1 MLSNIL
7 DRISF
12 WSLFFIIT
20 LLPIFFLPFTKIP
33 VEISKGFLLVIGLS
47 ISIVFWAMAR
57 FFDGKIIFPRSWI
70 LLSGLGVILTYL
82 LSTIF
87 SSTFS
92 FSLFGTMF
100 DVSSFYFILSAF
112 LLLFISSIIF
122 KDSKKSRIIFFGVV
136 FSSILAIIFQVFH
149 MIFPKIL
156 SFGVLNGITDSLV
169 GSFNSFG
176 ILAGLVIIISIFI
189 FTFFSFSKMM
199 KYIFAFVILLSI
211 FMMALVNFSFSW
223 VILGVFALFIFVYRI
238 SFSRG
243 LNSEGK
249 KKIVFSFIPFLIV
262 IVSLLFFVGGN
273 SIGGFLPN
281 HLGISNVEV
290 SPSFSS
296 TMSVAKSA
304 LIKDPIFG
312 SGPNTFSGMWDL
324 YKPNMIN
331 STNFWDT
338 SFETGLGLLIS
349 FMVTTGSLGIL
360 SWILFLGLI
369 LFIGF
374 KALFSFSRKNSNNIE
389 IILFFFLS
397 LYLFISSFFYSPSPV
412 IILWAFAFLGIFIGL
427 SSKEKEK
434 GEITFEFL
442 NDPRK
447 SFFVIILLIIIILVS
462 ITACFKYMERFAS
475 IPYFQ
480 KTLSSNSIETAESNI
495 NRAVSLYSND
505 LYLRTYTQVYLLKFN
520 SLVAKGSSLTDIEKA
535 DIKTSFDQVIKSAEL
550 ATQYNKTNYLNFK
563 SLGLAYESIASSVG
577 QDAYDKAIE
586 AYKKASELNPLNP
599 GLKLAVAR
607 TYFVSGNVAE
617 AKNYANQSLALKGN
631 YIDALIV
638 ISQIFKS
645 EGNTK
650 DALAYGRAAL
660 SLAPQD
666 TQLSQYVD
674 SLSIVQN
681 SSSSAVTD
689 KNKENKKT
697 Q

>member
-7 DRISF
+7 DRVSF

-33 VEISKGFLLVIGLS
+33 VEISKGLLLVVGLS
-47 ISIVFWAMAR
+47 ISIIFWAMAR
-57 FFDGKIIFPRSWI
+57 FFDGKIVLPKSWV
-70 LLSGLGVILTYL
+70 LLSGLGVVLTYL

-92 FSLFGTMF
+92 FSLFGTML
-100 DVSSFYFILSAF
+100 DISSFYFILSAF
-112 LLLFISSIIF
+112 LLLFISSIVF
-122 KDSKKSRIIFFGVV
+122 KDSKKSKIIFFGVV
-136 FSSILAIIFQVFH
+136 FSSILALIFQVFH

-156 SFGVLNGITDSLV
+156 SFGILTGVTDSLV

-176 ILAGLVIIISIFI
+176 ILTGLIIITSIFI
-189 FTFFSFSKMM
+189 FTFFSFSKTM
-199 KYIFAFVILLSI
+199 KYIFAFIILLSI

-223 VILGVFALFIFVYRI
+223 VILGIFALFIFVYKI
-238 SFSRG
+238 SLSKG
-243 LNSEGK
+243 LNPEGK
-249 KKIVFSFIPFLIV
+249 KKMVFSFIPFFIV
-262 IVSLLFFVGGN
+262 VISLLFFVGGN

-281 HLGISNVEV
+281 HFGISNVEV

-296 TMSVAKSA
+296 TMSVAKGA
-304 LIKDPIFG
+304 LMKDPIFG

-331 STNFWDT
+331 NTNFWDT
-338 SFETGLGLLIS
+338 SFDTGLGLLIT

-360 SWILFLGLI
+360 SWILFLGLMI
-369 LFIGF
+369 FFGF
-374 KALFSFSRKNSNNIE
+374 KALFSFYKKNLNNIE
-389 IILFFFLS
+389 VILFFFLS
-397 LYLFISSFFYSPSPV
+397 LYLFISSFLYSSSAV
-412 IILWAFAFLGIFIGL
+412 ILLWAFAFLGIFIGL
-427 SSKEKEK
+427 SSREKEK

-462 ITACFKYMERFAS
+462 ITACFKYIERFVS

-480 KTLSSNSIETAESNI
+480 KTLSSDTIEVAENNI
-495 NRAVSLYSND
+495 NKAVSLYSND

-520 SLVAKGSSLTDIEKA
+520 SLVAKGSSLTDLEKT
-535 DIKTSFDQVIKSAEL
+535 DIKASFDQIIKSAEL

-563 SLGLAYESIASSVG
+563 SLGLAYESVASSVG
-577 QDAYDKAIE
+577 QDAFDKAIE
-586 AYKKASELNPLNP
+586 SYKKASELNPLNP
-599 GLKLAVAR
+599 SLKLALAR
-607 TYFVSGNVAE
+607 VYFVSGNVTE
-617 AKNYANQSLALKGN
+617 AKNYANQAIALKRD

-638 ISQIFKS
+638 LSQIYKS
-645 EGNTK
+645 EGDTK

-666 TQLSQYVD
+666 TQLIQYVD
-674 SLSIVQN
+674 SLNIVQN
-681 SSSSAVTD
+681 SSSSVVTD
-689 KNKENKKT
+689 KKENKKT

>member
-12 WSLFFIIT
+12 WSLFVIIT

-33 VEISKGFLLVIGLS
+33 VEISKGLLLVIGLT
-47 ISIVFWAMAR
+47 ISIIFWAVAR
-57 FFDGKIIFPRSWI
+57 FFDGKIVLPKSWI
-70 LLSGLGVILTYL
+70 LLSGLGVVLIYL
-82 LSTIF
+82 LSSIF
-87 SSTFS
+87 SSARGFS
-92 FSLFGTMF
+92 FFGTML
-100 DVSSFYFILSAF
+100 DVGSFYFVFSAF
-112 LLLFISSIIF
+112 LLMFISSIVL
-122 KDSKKSRIIFFGVV
+122 KDSKKSKIIFLGVV
-136 FSSILAIIFQVFH
+136 LSSVLVLVFQVFH
-149 MIFPKIL
+149 MILPKIF
-156 SFGVLNGITDSLV
+156 SFGVLTGATNSLV

-176 ILAGLVIIISIFI
+176 ILAGLVVIVSIFI
-189 FTFFSFSKMM
+189 FTFFSFSKKM
-199 KYIFAFVILLSI
+199 KYIFAFIILLSI
-211 FMMALVNFSFSW
+211 FMMALVNFSFIW
-223 VILGVFALFIFVYRI
+223 IILGIFALFIFVYKI
-238 SFSRG
+238 SFSTG

-249 KKIVFSFIPFLIV
+249 KRTIFSFVPFLIV
-262 IVSLLFFVGGN
+262 IICLLFFVGGN

-281 HLGISNVEV
+281 HFGISNSEV

-296 TMSVAKSA
+296 TVSVAKSV
-304 LIKDPIFG
+304 LIKHPILG
-312 SGPNTFSGMWDL
+312 SGPNSFSSMWDL
-324 YKPNMIN
+324 YKPIMVNN
-331 STNFWDT
+331 TDFWDT
-338 SFETGLGLLIS
+338 SFETGLGLLPT
-349 FMVTTGSLGIL
+349 FMLTTGSLGIL
-360 SWILFLGLI
+360 SWVLFLI
-369 LFIGF
+369 LMIFIGF
-374 KALFSFSRKNSNNIE
+374 KALFSFYRKNLNNIE

-397 LYLFISSFFYSPSPV
+397 LYLFVSSFFYSSSPV

-447 SFFVIILLIIIILVS
+447 SFFMIILLIIIILVS
-462 ITACFKYMERFAS
+462 ITACFKYIERFAS

-480 KTLSSNSIETAESNI
+480 KTLSSNSIEVAESNI

-520 SLVAKGSSLTDIEKA
+520 SLVAKGSSLTDLQKA
-535 DIKTSFDQVIKSAEL
+535 DTKTSFDQVIKSAEL

-563 SLGLAYESIASSVG
+563 SLGLAYESVASSVG
-577 QDAYDKAIE
+577 QDAYNKAIE

-599 GLKLAVAR
+599 GLKLALAR
-607 TYFVSGNVAE
+607 VYFVSGNIAE
-617 AKNYANQSLALKGN
+617 AKNSASQALALKGD
-631 YIDALIV
+631 YIDALVV

-681 SSSSAVTD
+681 SSSSVVD
-689 KNKENKKT
+689 KTKENKKT